1 MRLARIGLATAFAAA
16 LLIASALGTGAGDQE
31 ETAYLI
37 ETFRNSIATLKYQ
50 EEELKRL
57 HEREKTRAD
66 DLERV
71 TAELT
76 RNLTSGF
83 IAVDAAGAIVDI
95 NAAGREI
102 LGIDPS
108 EPVTGRALSDAIPL
122 RASARRSPAPSN
134 SAKQNAM
141 EIEDVHPLTGSRSP
155 SA

>member
-1 MRLARIGLATAFAAA
+1 MLDDAR
-16 LLIASALGTGAGDQE
+16 ALGTGAGDQE

-71 TAELT
+71 TAALT

-83 IAVDAAGAIVDI
+83 IASDAAGNIVDI
-95 NAAGREI
+95 SAAGRQI
-102 LGIDPS
+102 LGLDPS
-108 EPVTGRALSDAIPL
+108 EPLTGRPISEAIPL
-122 RASARRSPAPSN
+122 PASA
-134 SAKQNAM
+134 SALA
-141 EIEDVHPLTGSRSP
+141 
-155 SA
+155 SAFAQREARTR